1 MRRIMNVILELF
13 AEFIDFVAVVFQ
25 LPSAILTDLGN
36 FFHYAAIQMQ
46 NRNNEEEEGGDGEE

>member
-1 MRRIMNVILELF
+1 MNVILELF
-13 AEFIDFVAVVFQ
+13 AEFIDFVAVVLQ

-46 NRNNEEEEGGDGEE
+46 NRNNEEDEGGDGQE